1 MTRSANI
8 RPMII
13 GLAILLAPLGFS
25 PAAAV
30 TTITT
35 DATVD
40 GVTLD
45 FSPGGPYSDAIR
57 DNNAVDGTTVTLITD
72 SGYLVDYIG
81 SGLNGGVLHVAGG
94 NGFAFVTSTSGEIGS
109 LTIDPQ
115 GDVGF
120 TALDF
125 NLSLPTDT
133 GNGGIYYGDITL
145 NLLGSTNTVKF
156 EDVLLGNGENK
167 FGIYADPN
175 IVFSSITFSDVMYD
189 FAGTKKVAAFSV
201 GSSFDSVRQVSGE
214 FLPAPGAVPE
224 PSSWAMMLLGFGL
237 VGAMIRRKRAI
248 HPILAS
254 V

>member
-1 MTRSANI
+1 MTTLAII
-8 RPMII
+8 RRTSI
-13 GLAILLAPLGFS
+13 GLAVMIASLGLS

-30 TTITT
+30 TTIST
-35 DATVD
+35 DTTVD

-45 FSPGGPYSDAIR
+45 FSPGDPYSDQIR
-57 DNNAVDGTTVTLITD
+57 DNSAPDGTTVTLITD
-72 SGYLVDYIG
+72 SGYLIDYIG
-81 SGLNGGVLHVAGG
+81 GGLNGGVLQVSGG
-94 NGFAFVTSTSGEIGS
+94 NGFAFVSSTSGEIGS

-125 NLSLPTDT
+125 NLSVPTAA

-145 NLLGSTNTVKF
+145 NLLGSTDTVTF
-156 EDVLLGNGENK
+156 NDVLLGNGENK
-167 FGIYADPN
+167 FGIYADPGS
-175 IVFSSITFSDVMYD
+175 VFSSITFSDVMYD

-214 FLPAPGAVPE
+214 FVPAPGAVPE

-237 VGAMIRRKRAI
+237 VGAMVRRKRST